1 MIYEPRE
8 DSFMLEKWVKM
19 LSKGK
24 VLDVGTGSGIQAI
37 AALDKAES
45 VIAIDIQE
53 EVVENM
59 KKLIAENNYAI
70 TVKKSD
76 LFKSIL
82 EKFDVIIFNPPYLPQ
97 DPGIN
102 DETIYGGK
110 EGYEVVVKFLKQ
122 ARYHL
127 NPDGFILFL
136 FSSFTNKKK
145 VDKTLEELKYTWSE
159 LEVKGVD
166 FEKLYVYKAW
176 NT

>member
-59 KKLIAENNYAI
+59 KKLLLRNLICSKA
-70 TVKKSD
+70 
-76 LFKSIL
+76 
-82 EKFDVIIFNPPYLPQ
+82 
-97 DPGIN
+97 
-102 DETIYGGK
+102 
-110 EGYEVVVKFLKQ
+110 FL
-122 ARYHL
+122 RSL
-127 NPDGFILFL
+127 ML
-136 FSSFTNKKK
+136 
-145 VDKTLEELKYTWSE
+145 
-159 LEVKGVD
+159 
-166 FEKLYVYKAW
+166 
-176 NT
+176 